1 MIRQGEATLRRILH
15 PEYDRD
21 DDDDELMRRVLVS
34 SMARPSCSI
43 QYQPRHVLCL
53 SMTTL
58 DAPFGF

>member
-43 QYQPRHVLCL
+43 QYQP
-53 SMTTL
+53 
-58 DAPFGF
+58 